1 METTDNKLNRIITE
15 IRHQQPEFQDAGK
28 LTESIMQEVRN
39 LPRTKVPKILVWVRV
54 VSGAAAIF
62 LLVLFFAQ
70 SDGRE
75 VVASN
80 YRSALLNFK
89 KSEIDST
96 CFMLNKSD
104 QNNLL
109 EIYTCYLRKNAI
121 ENNQHKI
128 FKQIS
133 EN

>member
-62 LLVLFFAQ
+62 LLILFFAQ
-70 SDGRE
+70 SVGRE

-109 EIYTCYLRKNAI
+109 ELYTCYLRKNAI
-121 ENNQHKI
+121 ENNRHKI